1 MDRIKI
7 YTNGTCPYCKSIK
20 EELDKNNIEYTEIL
34 TSEHQEQWNKV
45 IRLTN
50 LPTTPT
56 IYYKDFYFIPG
67 RDFNSPQNLIN
78 ILKNF
83 KKSEFSESRR
93 ALEQVRTLNYNM
105 ATAFG
110 RLDQLLRQIENKLN
124 TKENEHKS
132 TN

>member
-1 MDRIKI
+1 MEKVTV
-7 YTNGTCPYCKSIK
+7 YTMEGCEYCKSIK

-34 TSEHQEQWNKV
+34 TNEYQEQWNKV

-50 LPTTPT
+50 LPATPT

-83 KKSEFSESRR
+83 KKSEFSESRQ

-110 RLDQLLRQIENKLN
+110 RLDQLLKQMEQKINK
-124 TKENEHKS
+124 K
-132 TN
+132 